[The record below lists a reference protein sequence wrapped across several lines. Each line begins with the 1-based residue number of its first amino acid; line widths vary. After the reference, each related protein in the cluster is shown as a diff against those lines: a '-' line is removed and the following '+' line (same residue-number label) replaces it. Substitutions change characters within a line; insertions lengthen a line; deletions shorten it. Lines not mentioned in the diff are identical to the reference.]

1 MDEVPQW
8 AALGEV
14 GTMYYPSPA
23 AKDFAFSRN
32 TMEAMAAG
40 LATPPGV
47 RALML
52 LWKFGLVKS
61 VPG

>member
-1 MDEVPQW
+1 
-8 AALGEV
+8 
-14 GTMYYPSPA
+14 MYYPSPA

-32 TMEAMAAG
+32 TMEAMAAS